1 MDPLAITVF
10 LSHCF
15 STSKFAHFLNIGYNI
30 VKFFQIY
37 AENNIGTIFAEEF
50 CMNRKSLISIV
61 LALVAVSAFSAP
73 VSLYGTNLY
82 TDKKGKKA
90 GDVVTVLVLEA
101 AKAGSD
107 TRTETEKKNGMGIGQ
122 EKSSGKLFSWMPTF
136 SVNGSAN
143 VSHNGK
149 GTTARNGELKATV
162 TARIIEVL
170 DNGNLLI
177 EGSKLVAINDEEEI
191 LEVSGTIR
199 ADDINPDN
207 TVYSYKIAEAVIR
220 YSGSGTNADAAKPG
234 VLTRFFNWIF

>member
-1 MDPLAITVF
+1 MKLNSSVFSDLRIITVLVF
-10 LSHCF
+10 
-15 STSKFAHFLNIGYNI
+15 FAGF
-30 VKFFQIY
+30 
-37 AENNIGTIFAEEF
+37 
-50 CMNRKSLISIV
+50 
-61 LALVAVSAFSAP
+61 AFSAP
-73 VSLYGTNLY
+73 ASLYGNNLY

-107 TRTETEKKNGMGIGQ
+107 TRTETEKRNGLSVGQ
-122 EKSSGKLFSWMPTF
+122 DKSSGKLFSWMPNF
-136 SVNGSAN
+136 NVNGNAN
-143 VSHNGK
+143 ITYDGK
-149 GTTARNGELKATV
+149 GATARNGELKATV
-162 TARIIEVL
+162 TARITEVL

-220 YSGSGTNADAAKPG
+220 YSGSGTNSEAAKPG
-234 VLTRFFNWIF
+234 LLTRFFNWIF